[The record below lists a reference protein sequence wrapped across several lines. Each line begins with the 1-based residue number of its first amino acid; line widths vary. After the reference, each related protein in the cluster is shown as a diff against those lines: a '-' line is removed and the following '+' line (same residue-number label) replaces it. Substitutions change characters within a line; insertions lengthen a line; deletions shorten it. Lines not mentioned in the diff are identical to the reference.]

1 MVGMSLLHPEPAPHL
16 DVLLLVCRAMVLNL
30 PTGVT
35 FNMVLHV
42 VVTLSIKLFHFY
54 ILTVI

>member
-16 DVLLLVCRAMVLNL
+16 DVLLLVCRAVVLNL

-35 FNMVLHV
+35 FSTVLRG
-42 VVTLSIKLFHFY
+42 VVTLY
-54 ILTVI
+54 P